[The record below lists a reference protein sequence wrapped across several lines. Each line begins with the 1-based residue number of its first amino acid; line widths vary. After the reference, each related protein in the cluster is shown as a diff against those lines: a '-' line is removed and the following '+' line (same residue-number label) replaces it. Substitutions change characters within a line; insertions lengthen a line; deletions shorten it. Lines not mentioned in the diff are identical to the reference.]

1 MDVERIFSRGHVIL
15 SYLRNRLSVQM
26 VQALL
31 CIDEWIKVGIIKEK
45 HIHDAI
51 KGSKEMEEDDEAMY
65 VEDGWDNIDI

>member
-1 MDVERIFSRGHVIL
+1 
-15 SYLRNRLSVQM
+15 M